1 MKRLLLA
8 LAVAAGLFPA
18 TRGAAQQR
26 DSLAATVERLS
37 AEVETL
43 KGRSAAADRILS
55 RLPRISG
62 YLQLGY
68 EWSDDAS
75 TFFVK
80 RARVDFQG
88 DISPKIDYR
97 LQLEFA
103 SPKIVDIYLRYKPL
117 EALNVQVGQFKV
129 PFSIEN
135 THYVPLKYEFIEYS
149 MAVCRLMGFT
159 DVCGVNA
166 TGRDL
171 GAQLYGGLIDRDGYS
186 ILNYNVGVFNG
197 EGINIKDKNK
207 SKDVVARLMVQ
218 PLRALS
224 FAGYYYWGE
233 VGADYARRTRYGG
246 GVCYDDGRWIARG
259 EYIAGRTGIVSPDV
273 AAPFDSRGY
282 YAMAACWV
290 TPKWLPAA
298 RFEQF
303 DEVAGRSAARQTNYT
318 AGVTWQ
324 PFKHLRCQLNYTYE
338 QYGGTNPDRN
348 VVKAIVVA
356 GVHRPLAVAHDLR
369 IAHLHVAA
377 IEDEIDAVRL
387 LGLVLLALEGMG
399 GEARFARPVNA
410 LVHLAPAVDR
420 ADVADR
426 RAVDT
431 RVEIAAENLREIGGV
446 LRALVHHHPDLLAA
460 RLVALVV
467 EVHVC
472 RAAAPSC
479 SGAPAWCSTNSCRQ

>member
-1 MKRLLLA
+1 LFYASNYCLGVNLMFRLN
-8 LAVAAGLFPA
+8 
-18 TRGAAQQR
+18 RQ
-26 DSLAATVERLS
+26 LAAMIDRVGGYDVRIEEVHHTQKKDAPSGTAITLAEGIAENLAGKQGWVNLAPGIEHAANRIERS
-37 AEVETL
+37 GEAP
-43 KGRSAAADRILS
+43 ADRILS

-80 RARVDFQG
+80 RARVNFQG

-171 GAQLYGGLIDRDGYS
+171 GAQLYGGLIGRDGYS

-207 SKDVVARLMVQ
+207 SKDVVVRLMVQ

-246 GVCYDDGRWIARG
+246 GVFYDDGRWIARG
-259 EYIAGRTGIVSPDV
+259 EFLLTEPVQP
-273 AAPFDSRGY
+273 
-282 YAMAACWV
+282 M
-290 TPKWLPAA
+290 PAHSTVKGLKA
-298 RFEQF
+298 D
-303 DEVAGRSAARQTNYT
+303 DE
-318 AGVTWQ
+318 
-324 PFKHLRCQLNYTYE
+324 
-338 QYGGTNPDRN
+338 
-348 VVKAIVVA
+348 
-356 GVHRPLAVAHDLR
+356 
-369 IAHLHVAA
+369 
-377 IEDEIDAVRL
+377 
-387 LGLVLLALEGMG
+387 
-399 GEARFARPVNA
+399 
-410 LVHLAPAVDR
+410 
-420 ADVADR
+420 
-426 RAVDT
+426 
-431 RVEIAAENLREIGGV
+431 
-446 LRALVHHHPDLLAA
+446 
-460 RLVALVV
+460 
-467 EVHVC
+467 
-472 RAAAPSC
+472 
-479 SGAPAWCSTNSCRQ
+479 

>member
-197 EGINIKDKNK
+197 EGINTKDKNK
-207 SKDVVARLMVQ
+207 SKDVVTRLMVQ

-259 EYIAGRTGIVSPDV
+259 EYIAGRTGIGSPDV

-303 DEVAGRSAARQTNYT
+303 DEVTGRSASRQTNYT

-348 VVKAIVVA
+348 AVKAMLTGI
-356 GVHRPLAVAHDLR
+356 
-369 IAHLHVAA
+369 
-377 IEDEIDAVRL
+377 
-387 LGLVLLALEGMG
+387 
-399 GEARFARPVNA
+399 F
-410 LVHLAPAVDR
+410 
-420 ADVADR
+420 
-426 RAVDT
+426 
-431 RVEIAAENLREIGGV
+431 
-446 LRALVHHHPDLLAA
+446 
-460 RLVALVV
+460 
-467 EVHVC
+467 
-472 RAAAPSC
+472 
-479 SGAPAWCSTNSCRQ
+479 

>member
-8 LAVAAGLFPA
+8 LAVTAGLFPT

-37 AEVETL
+37 AEIETL

-80 RARVDFQG
+80 RARVNFQG

-171 GAQLYGGLIDRDGYS
+171 GAQLYGGLIGRDGYS

-207 SKDVVARLMVQ
+207 SKDVVVRLMVQ

-246 GVCYDDGRWIARG
+246 GVCYDDGRWIARRVYRRPYRHRLARRG
-259 EYIAGRTGIVSPDV
+259 RTVRQPRLLRDGRLLGDSQVAAGRAVRAV
-273 AAPFDSRGY
+273 R
-282 YAMAACWV
+282 
-290 TPKWLPAA
+290 
-298 RFEQF
+298 
-303 DEVAGRSAARQTNYT
+303 RS
-318 AGVTWQ
+318 
-324 PFKHLRCQLNYTYE
+324 
-338 QYGGTNPDRN
+338 GGT
-348 VVKAIVVA
+348 
-356 GVHRPLAVAHDLR
+356 LR
-369 IAHLHVAA
+369 IAADQLHGGRRVAA
-377 IEDEIDAVRL
+377 REIPALPAQLHLRRL
-387 LGLVLLALEGMG
+387 CVPRRRQPQCG
-399 GEARFARPVNA
+399 
-410 LVHLAPAVDR
+410 
-420 ADVADR
+420 VAD
-426 RAVDT
+426 A
-431 RVEIAAENLREIGGV
+431 LRNFLIE
-446 LRALVHHHPDLLAA
+446 LP
-460 RLVALVV
+460 
-467 EVHVC
+467 
-472 RAAAPSC
+472 
-479 SGAPAWCSTNSCRQ
+479 

>member
-207 SKDVVARLMVQ
+207 SKDVVARL
-218 PLRALS
+218 
-224 FAGYYYWGE
+224 
-233 VGADYARRTRYGG
+233 
-246 GVCYDDGRWIARG
+246 
-259 EYIAGRTGIVSPDV
+259 
-273 AAPFDSRGY
+273 
-282 YAMAACWV
+282 
-290 TPKWLPAA
+290 
-298 RFEQF
+298 
-303 DEVAGRSAARQTNYT
+303 SA
-318 AGVTWQ
+318 
-324 PFKHLRCQLNYTYE
+324 
-338 QYGGTNPDRN
+338 
-348 VVKAIVVA
+348 
-356 GVHRPLAVAHDLR
+356 
-369 IAHLHVAA
+369 
-377 IEDEIDAVRL
+377 
-387 LGLVLLALEGMG
+387 
-399 GEARFARPVNA
+399 
-410 LVHLAPAVDR
+410 
-420 ADVADR
+420 
-426 RAVDT
+426 
-431 RVEIAAENLREIGGV
+431 
-446 LRALVHHHPDLLAA
+446 
-460 RLVALVV
+460 
-467 EVHVC
+467 
-472 RAAAPSC
+472 
-479 SGAPAWCSTNSCRQ
+479 

>member
-186 ILNYNVGVFNG
+186 IL
-197 EGINIKDKNK
+197 
-207 SKDVVARLMVQ
+207 
-218 PLRALS
+218 
-224 FAGYYYWGE
+224 
-233 VGADYARRTRYGG
+233 G

-348 VVKAIVVA
+348 VVKAMLTGI
-356 GVHRPLAVAHDLR
+356 
-369 IAHLHVAA
+369 
-377 IEDEIDAVRL
+377 
-387 LGLVLLALEGMG
+387 
-399 GEARFARPVNA
+399 F
-410 LVHLAPAVDR
+410 
-420 ADVADR
+420 
-426 RAVDT
+426 
-431 RVEIAAENLREIGGV
+431 
-446 LRALVHHHPDLLAA
+446 
-460 RLVALVV
+460 
-467 EVHVC
+467 
-472 RAAAPSC
+472 
-479 SGAPAWCSTNSCRQ
+479 

>member
-1 MKRLLLA
+1 M
-8 LAVAAGLFPA
+8 
-18 TRGAAQQR
+18 
-26 DSLAATVERLS
+26 
-37 AEVETL
+37 
-43 KGRSAAADRILS
+43 
-55 RLPRISG
+55 
-62 YLQLGY
+62 
-68 EWSDDAS
+68 S
-75 TFFVK
+75 TNNF
-80 RARVDFQG
+80 
-88 DISPKIDYR
+88 S
-97 LQLEFA
+97 
-103 SPKIVDIYLRYKPL
+103 
-117 EALNVQVGQFKV
+117 VGQFKV

-348 VVKAIVVA
+348 VVKAMLTGI
-356 GVHRPLAVAHDLR
+356 
-369 IAHLHVAA
+369 
-377 IEDEIDAVRL
+377 
-387 LGLVLLALEGMG
+387 
-399 GEARFARPVNA
+399 F
-410 LVHLAPAVDR
+410 
-420 ADVADR
+420 
-426 RAVDT
+426 
-431 RVEIAAENLREIGGV
+431 
-446 LRALVHHHPDLLAA
+446 
-460 RLVALVV
+460 
-467 EVHVC
+467 
-472 RAAAPSC
+472 
-479 SGAPAWCSTNSCRQ
+479 

>member
-68 EWSDDAS
+68 DWSDDAS

-197 EGINIKDKNK
+197 EGINTKDKNK

-348 VVKAIVVA
+348 VVKAMLTGI
-356 GVHRPLAVAHDLR
+356 
-369 IAHLHVAA
+369 
-377 IEDEIDAVRL
+377 
-387 LGLVLLALEGMG
+387 
-399 GEARFARPVNA
+399 F
-410 LVHLAPAVDR
+410 
-420 ADVADR
+420 
-426 RAVDT
+426 
-431 RVEIAAENLREIGGV
+431 
-446 LRALVHHHPDLLAA
+446 
-460 RLVALVV
+460 
-467 EVHVC
+467 
-472 RAAAPSC
+472 
-479 SGAPAWCSTNSCRQ
+479 

>member
-1 MKRLLLA
+1 MRWRSPPA
-8 LAVAAGLFPA
+8 SFRRHGAPRSSA
-18 TRGAAQQR
+18 TR
-26 DSLAATVERLS
+26 SLLPSNASRR
-37 AEVETL
+37 
-43 KGRSAAADRILS
+43 RSKRSKAGDRILS

-197 EGINIKDKNK
+197 EGINTKDKNK

-259 EYIAGRTGIVSPDV
+259 EYIRHRLARRGHTVRQPRLLRDGRLLGDPQVAAGRAVRAV
-273 AAPFDSRGY
+273 R
-282 YAMAACWV
+282 
-290 TPKWLPAA
+290 
-298 RFEQF
+298 
-303 DEVAGRSAARQTNYT
+303 RS
-318 AGVTWQ
+318 
-324 PFKHLRCQLNYTYE
+324 
-338 QYGGTNPDRN
+338 GGT
-348 VVKAIVVA
+348 
-356 GVHRPLAVAHDLR
+356 LR
-369 IAHLHVAA
+369 IAADQLH
-377 IEDEIDAVRL
+377 
-387 LGLVLLALEGMG
+387 G
-399 GEARFARPVNA
+399 GR
-410 LVHLAPAVDR
+410 HLAALQASALPAQ
-420 ADVADR
+420 
-426 RAVDT
+426 
-431 RVEIAAENLREIGGV
+431 LH
-446 LRALVHHHPDLLAA
+446 L
-460 RLVALVV
+460 
-467 EVHVC
+467 
-472 RAAAPSC
+472 
-479 SGAPAWCSTNSCRQ
+479 

>member
-1 MKRLLLA
+1 M
-8 LAVAAGLFPA
+8 
-18 TRGAAQQR
+18 
-26 DSLAATVERLS
+26 
-37 AEVETL
+37 
-43 KGRSAAADRILS
+43 
-55 RLPRISG
+55 
-62 YLQLGY
+62 
-68 EWSDDAS
+68 
-75 TFFVK
+75 
-80 RARVDFQG
+80 
-88 DISPKIDYR
+88 
-97 LQLEFA
+97 
-103 SPKIVDIYLRYKPL
+103 
-117 EALNVQVGQFKV
+117 QVGQFKV

-197 EGINIKDKNK
+197 EGINTKDKNK

-273 AAPFDSRGY
+273 ATPFDSRGY

-303 DEVAGRSAARQTNYT
+303 DEVAGRSASRQTNYT

-324 PFKHLRCQLNYTYE
+324 PFKHLRCQLNYIYE

-348 VVKAIVVA
+348 VVKAMLTGI
-356 GVHRPLAVAHDLR
+356 
-369 IAHLHVAA
+369 
-377 IEDEIDAVRL
+377 
-387 LGLVLLALEGMG
+387 
-399 GEARFARPVNA
+399 F
-410 LVHLAPAVDR
+410 
-420 ADVADR
+420 
-426 RAVDT
+426 
-431 RVEIAAENLREIGGV
+431 
-446 LRALVHHHPDLLAA
+446 
-460 RLVALVV
+460 
-467 EVHVC
+467 
-472 RAAAPSC
+472 
-479 SGAPAWCSTNSCRQ
+479 

>member
-129 PFSIEN
+129 PVLDRE
-135 THYVPLKYEFIEYS
+135 HALR
-149 MAVCRLMGFT
+149 A
-159 DVCGVNA
+159 
-166 TGRDL
+166 
-171 GAQLYGGLIDRDGYS
+171 AQIRIHRIFDGGLPPDGVHRRLRCQRHGTRPGRTALRRIDRPRRIQHPQLQRRRIQRRRDQHQGQEQEQGRRGAADGS
-186 ILNYNVGVFNG
+186 TP
-197 EGINIKDKNK
+197 
-207 SKDVVARLMVQ
+207 A
-218 PLRALS
+218 RALFRGILLLGRS
-224 FAGYYYWGE
+224 RHRLR
-233 VGADYARRTRYGG
+233 RRTRYGG

-273 AAPFDSRGY
+273 ATPFDSRGY

-303 DEVAGRSAARQTNYT
+303 DEVAGRSASRQTNYT

-324 PFKHLRCQLNYTYE
+324 PFKHLRCQLNYIYE

-348 VVKAIVVA
+348 VVKAMLTGI
-356 GVHRPLAVAHDLR
+356 
-369 IAHLHVAA
+369 
-377 IEDEIDAVRL
+377 
-387 LGLVLLALEGMG
+387 
-399 GEARFARPVNA
+399 F
-410 LVHLAPAVDR
+410 
-420 ADVADR
+420 
-426 RAVDT
+426 
-431 RVEIAAENLREIGGV
+431 
-446 LRALVHHHPDLLAA
+446 
-460 RLVALVV
+460 
-467 EVHVC
+467 
-472 RAAAPSC
+472 
-479 SGAPAWCSTNSCRQ
+479 

>member
-197 EGINIKDKNK
+197 EGINTKDKNK

-290 TPKWLPAA
+290 TPQVAA
-298 RFEQF
+298 GRA
-303 DEVAGRSAARQTNYT
+303 VRAVRRSGGTLRSAAD
-318 AGVTWQ
+318 
-324 PFKHLRCQLNYTYE
+324 QLH
-338 QYGGTNPDRN
+338 GGR
-348 VVKAIVVA
+348 
-356 GVHRPLAVAHDLR
+356 
-369 IAHLHVAA
+369 
-377 IEDEIDAVRL
+377 
-387 LGLVLLALEGMG
+387 
-399 GEARFARPVNA
+399 
-410 LVHLAPAVDR
+410 HLAALQASALPAQ
-420 ADVADR
+420 
-426 RAVDT
+426 
-431 RVEIAAENLREIGGV
+431 LH
-446 LRALVHHHPDLLAA
+446 L
-460 RLVALVV
+460 
-467 EVHVC
+467 
-472 RAAAPSC
+472 
-479 SGAPAWCSTNSCRQ
+479 

>member
-1 MKRLLLA
+1 MRW
-8 LAVAAGLFPA
+8 AVAAGLFPA

-197 EGINIKDKNK
+197 EGINTKDKNK

-246 GVCYDDGRWIARG
+246 GVCYDDGRWIARRRV
-259 EYIAGRTGIVSPDV
+259 YRRPYRHRLARRGRTVRQPRLLRDGRLLGDPQV
-273 AAPFDSRGY
+273 AA
-282 YAMAACWV
+282 
-290 TPKWLPAA
+290 AA

-348 VVKAIVVA
+348 VVKAMLTGI
-356 GVHRPLAVAHDLR
+356 
-369 IAHLHVAA
+369 
-377 IEDEIDAVRL
+377 
-387 LGLVLLALEGMG
+387 
-399 GEARFARPVNA
+399 F
-410 LVHLAPAVDR
+410 
-420 ADVADR
+420 
-426 RAVDT
+426 
-431 RVEIAAENLREIGGV
+431 
-446 LRALVHHHPDLLAA
+446 
-460 RLVALVV
+460 
-467 EVHVC
+467 
-472 RAAAPSC
+472 
-479 SGAPAWCSTNSCRQ
+479 